1 LHLFPAFHNYKDAF
15 FSLQRRIEGSEKETV
30 NNYLYAVTKGN
41 RKCTIPGKMYS
52 RRLPDSWVAIRFVL
66 FDEDGEQL
74 LDLST
79 EIRGQSLRN
88 TKVNGRST
96 ELLP

>member
-1 LHLFPAFHNYKDAF
+1 STKV
-15 FSLQRRIEGSEKETV
+15 RGSDEHHYSMT
-30 NNYLYAVTKGN
+30 LSQ
-41 RKCTIPGKMYS
+41 MYS

-74 LDLST
+74 LDLRT

-88 TKVNGRST
+88 TMVNGRST
-96 ELLP
+96 NLLP